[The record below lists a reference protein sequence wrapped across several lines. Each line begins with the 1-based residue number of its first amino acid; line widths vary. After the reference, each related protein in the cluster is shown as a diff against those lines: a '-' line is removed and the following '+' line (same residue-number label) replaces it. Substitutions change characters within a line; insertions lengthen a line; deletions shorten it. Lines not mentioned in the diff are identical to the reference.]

1 MSPNQKGEDMKRI
14 FGFIALTVT
23 VALLCIGCGSKLT
36 KENYDS
42 VKIGM
47 TKDQVSEILGSAKD
61 KSEMDAPGLGKME
74 TWSYDNIGYGG
85 KMIVITFLNGKVSD
99 RMWHE

>member
-1 MSPNQKGEDMKRI
+1 MKTVIR
-14 FGFIALTVT
+14 FIALTVT
-23 VALLCIGCGSKLT
+23 VAFFCTGCGSKLT
-36 KENYDS
+36 KENYDK

-47 TKDQVSEILGSAKD
+47 TKDQVSEVLGSAKN

-74 TWSYDNIGYGG
+74 TWSYDSIGYGG
-85 KMIVITFLNGKVSD
+85 KMIIITFLNGKVSD

>member
-1 MSPNQKGEDMKRI
+1 MKTLFR
-14 FGFIALTVT
+14 FIALTVT
-23 VALLCIGCGSKLT
+23 VAFLCVGCGSKLT
-36 KENYDS
+36 KENYDK

-47 TKDQVSEILGSAKD
+47 TKDQVTEVLGSAKD
-61 KSEMDAPGLGKME
+61 NREMDAPGLGKME

>member
-1 MSPNQKGEDMKRI
+1 MIRLFRFS
-14 FGFIALTVT
+14 AL
-23 VALLCIGCGSKLT
+23 VAAVAILCVGCGSKLT
-36 KENYDS
+36 KENYDK

-47 TKDQVSEILGSAKD
+47 TQDQVTEVLGSSKD

-85 KMIVITFLNGKVSD
+85 KMVVITFLNGKVSD

>member
-1 MSPNQKGEDMKRI
+1 MKNILRVI
-14 FGFIALTVT
+14 I
-23 VALLCIGCGSKLT
+23 VAFTSAMLLVGCSKLT
-36 KENYDS
+36 KENYDK

-47 TKDQVSEILGSAKD
+47 TKDQVSEVLGSAKD

>member
-1 MSPNQKGEDMKRI
+1 MNKILKFS
-14 FGFIALTVT
+14 ALVVT
-23 VALLCIGCGSKLT
+23 VAILCVGCGSKFT
-36 KENYDS
+36 KENYDR

-47 TKDQVSEILGSAKD
+47 AKDEVTEILGNAKD